1 MSDRRSIPDQPETK
15 AHRVYATL
23 NRRAEEAGG
32 TAALAQSLGPFA
44 GEDKVTAHPAVTV
57 AIINYNG
64 RRFLDE
70 LLISLRDQTLAPNE
84 TVLIDNNSSDD
95 SVAYVRNNY
104 HWVRTIPESDNL
116 GFAKAGNLAL
126 SSCDSEFVA
135 LLNTDIKLDPAW
147 LESLVAPAA
156 RDASIAA
163 VASKLRLYADPSRLN
178 GVGGAMNYLGY
189 TWDRGM
195 FEVDAGQ
202 LDQPAEVL
210 FASAGAALF
219 RRSTFLTAGG
229 FDERFFMYHE
239 DVDLCW
245 RFWLLG
251 HRVLTAPRAV
261 ALHHFGGS
269 TSQAKGFD
277 WRELI
282 GERNN
287 IRALIKNYEAA
298 NVRRALL
305 HLLRLR
311 QPAARK
317 AAQLRNFA
325 WNMRHLPD
333 TLRHRKRIQQ
343 QRVRTDAE
351 ITRLIVQS
359 PNVPIRL

>member
-1 MSDRRSIPDQPETK
+1 MTDP
-15 AHRVYATL
+15 
-23 NRRAEEAGG
+23 
-32 TAALAQSLGPFA
+32 
-44 GEDKVTAHPAVTV
+44 VTVSV

-70 LLISLRDQTLAPNE
+70 ILASLERQTFQSFQ
-84 TVLIDNNSSDD
+84 TTLIDNHSSDG
-95 SVAYVRNNY
+95 SAEYVRNNY
-104 HWVRTIPESDNL
+104 PWVRVAPQPDNL
-116 GFAKAGNLAL
+116 GFSRAGNLVFA
-126 SSCDSEFVA
+126 SVDTPFVA
-135 LLNTDIKLDPAW
+135 LLNTDMKLDPAW
-147 LESLVAPAA
+147 LESLALPALA
-156 RDASIAA
+156 DPGVAA
-163 VASKLRLYADPSRLN
+163 VASKLRLYSDPKRLN

-195 FEVDAGQ
+195 FELDEGQ
-202 LDQPAEVL
+202 FDRSEEVL

-219 RRSTFLTAGG
+219 RRSAFLTAGG

-251 HRVLTAPRAV
+251 FRVITAPQAV

-269 TSQAKGFD
+269 TREAKGLD

-287 IRALIKNYEAA
+287 IRALLKNYEPR
-298 NVRRALL
+298 NLRRVLL

-311 QPAARK
+311 QPWRRK
-317 AAQLRNFA
+317 LAQLRNFA
-325 WNMRHLPD
+325 WNLRHLPE
-333 TLRHRKRIQQ
+333 TLQHRKRIQR

-351 ITRLIVQS
+351 LARLIVQS